1 MPQPTLESPA
11 PVDNVPNE
19 KLSGGAQAFLAN
31 IRTVAAVS
39 PEVARAI
46 VQELIDQRTNLKLI
60 ASENYCSL
68 AVQSAMANL
77 LTDKY
82 AEGVPYKRFYAGCDN
97 LDHIEDLARQT
108 ACKLFEKAHASVQ
121 PRSSADAN
129 LVAFW
134 AILSTKIEPPAVH

>member
-1 MPQPTLESPA
+1 MPHPTLESHA
-11 PVDNVPNE
+11 TAASIRDE
-19 KLSGGAQAFLAN
+19 KLSAGAQAFLAN
-31 IRTVAAVS
+31 IREVAAVS

-60 ASENYCSL
+60 ASENSCSL

-97 LDHIEDLARQT
+97 VDHIADLARQT
-108 ACKLFEKAHASVQ
+108 ACKLFHQAHAYYQ
-121 PRSSADAN
+121 PHTHSIPHP
-129 LVAFW
+129 LAF
-134 AILSTKIEPPAVH
+134 